1 MVTHRLLRGAT
12 RPLSRAGEG
21 WGEGPGLS
29 GEVASLTLSLSRT
42 GEGTG
47 VPSGGRV
54 AAQDGRFR
62 LPAEEGGREGGD
74 RPHAAMNSFHLR
86 TM

>member
-1 MVTHRLLRGAT
+1 MFTQRVERGST

-42 GEGTG
+42 GEGTCASPARVSPSPMG
-47 VPSGGRV
+47 ESSSPPGRGDPRRVPAPG
-54 AAQDGRFR
+54 
-62 LPAEEGGREGGD
+62 
-74 RPHAAMNSFHLR
+74 LR
-86 TM
+86 KSV